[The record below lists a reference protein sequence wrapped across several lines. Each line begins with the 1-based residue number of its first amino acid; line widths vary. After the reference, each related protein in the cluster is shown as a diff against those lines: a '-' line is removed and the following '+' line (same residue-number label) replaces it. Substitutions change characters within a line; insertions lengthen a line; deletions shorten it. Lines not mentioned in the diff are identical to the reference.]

1 MELEL
6 KNGRYVTADGA
17 PATVSGAEELRQR
30 ILMKLCARRGSFLP
44 LPEYGSRLHLLQR
57 CKAAQRE
64 AAARQYIAE
73 ALEGEDA
80 ELEKLAVAQR
90 GDRLFL
96 DMVFRTQDDSIR
108 LEMTI

>member
-44 LPEYGSRLHLLQR
+44 LPE
-57 CKAAQRE
+57 
-64 AAARQYIAE
+64 
-73 ALEGEDA
+73 
-80 ELEKLAVAQR
+80 
-90 GDRLFL
+90 
-96 DMVFRTQDDSIR
+96 
-108 LEMTI
+108 